1 MARLLPWASKKP
13 ASLRGATPSHLSSP
27 AKRGAG
33 DSEPATAGFVM
44 FGTPL
49 ATLLE
54 DPHGCWAQQLIT
66 NQVLYQL
73 SYAGV
78 WEITL

>member
-1 MARLLPWASKKP
+1 MS
-13 ASLRGATPSHLSSP
+13 ATP
-27 AKRGAG
+27 
-33 DSEPATAGFVM
+33 PAT
-44 FGTPL
+44 PP
-49 ATLLE
+49 E
-54 DPHGCWAQQLIT
+54 DPHGYWLQQLIT

>member
-1 MARLLPWASKKP
+1 MIY
-13 ASLRGATPSHLSSP
+13 SSP

-44 FGTPL
+44 SATQPATPP
-49 ATLLE
+49 E
-54 DPHGCWAQQLIT
+54 DPHRYCTQQLIT

-73 SYAGV
+73 SYTGDSQ
-78 WEITL
+78 IPL

>member
-1 MARLLPWASKKP
+1 MS
-13 ASLRGATPSHLSSP
+13 ATP
-27 AKRGAG
+27 
-33 DSEPATAGFVM
+33 PAT
-44 FGTPL
+44 PP
-49 ATLLE
+49 E
-54 DPHGCWAQQLIT
+54 DPHGYCAQQLIT